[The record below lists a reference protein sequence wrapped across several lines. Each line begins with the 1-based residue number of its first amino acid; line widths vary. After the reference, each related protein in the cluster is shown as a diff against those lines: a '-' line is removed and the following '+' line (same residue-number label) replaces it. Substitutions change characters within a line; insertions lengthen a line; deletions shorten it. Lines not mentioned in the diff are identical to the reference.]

1 MTRLSAWIKRV
12 TAWLSEHRLPLRRWG
27 IVLSVI
33 LFAGGL
39 YLAVEASPGI
49 LHRIDLVPFLMLFGV
64 SAVLQPLLNAAEF
77 RVMVEYGGRRI
88 DWLTSLEV
96 TVYTSASN
104 LLPLPGGVVTRMAA
118 MHGYG
123 VGVGKGGRI
132 IILALVVWGGAAA
145 VYSGIWLMGAGAALI
160 GGAFTAGGLAGL
172 VFAVVLCRALNPSW
186 RLMGKI
192 LAVRI
197 AALVVEA
204 ARMTLAILALGDQV
218 AFNQASV
225 LVVSSFVG
233 TVVAVAPS
241 GLGVRE
247 ATVAAL
253 SPFIGIDPATGFLA
267 ATVNRMAGILGLVC
281 VAGVVLALMKS
292 HLKKPHQ
299 TVSSN
304 E

>member
-1 MTRLSAWIKRV
+1 MSPLAQRIEGA
-12 TAWLSEHRLPLRRWG
+12 TAWLSAHRQTLRRWG

-39 YLAVEASPGI
+39 FLAVEASPGI
-49 LHRIDLVPFLMLFGV
+49 LYRIDLTTFLLLFGV

-77 RVMVEYGGRRI
+77 RVMVEYGGRQV
-88 DWLTSLEV
+88 DWPTSLEV

-104 LLPLPGGVVTRMAA
+104 LLPLPGGVLTRMAA
-118 MHGYG
+118 MRGYG
-123 VGVGKGGRI
+123 IGVRTGGRI
-132 IILALVVWGGAAA
+132 IILGLAVWGGAAA
-145 VYSGIWLMGAGAALI
+145 VYSGLWLMCAQAWLI
-160 GGAFTAGGLAGL
+160 GAVFCLGGIAGL
-172 VFAVVLCRALNPSW
+172 LCAVHLCRALNPSW
-186 RLMGKI
+186 RLLAKI

-197 AALVVEA
+197 AALVLEA
-204 ARMTLAILALGDQV
+204 GRIMLAILALGDQV

-233 TVVAVAPS
+233 TVVAIAPS

-253 SPFIGIDPATGFLA
+253 SPFIGIDPAIGFLA
-267 ATVNRMAGILGLVC
+267 ATVNRIAGILGLVC
-281 VAGVVLALMKS
+281 VAGVVLALMAKNQR
-292 HLKKPHQ
+292 KPHQ

-304 E
+304 D